1 MTRSTRARGAKLYAN
16 FYTSTRVHVHTLNL
30 HAHTAACGGSV
41 AYAGWGSWGLLAF
54 LECLQKSEAKPWTLH
69 IVIQATT
76 ENLKTWKERHIISDK
91 YKRQSVKRNSRTCDF
106 TVFTLQLG

>member
-1 MTRSTRARGAKLYAN
+1 M
-16 FYTSTRVHVHTLNL
+16 
-30 HAHTAACGGSV
+30 
-41 AYAGWGSWGLLAF
+41 GLLAF

-91 YKRQSVKRNSRTCDF
+91 YKRQSVKHNSRTCDF
-106 TVFTLQLG
+106 TVFTLGSSLASMILPTARVLGARVRAA